1 MKFLSEPCDNKNV
14 MIKMVIKI
22 IIAMRITEI
31 IITTTVIATTQSFKT
46 IMKMK
51 SLITVTAKMNTSNE
65 KKSIKMQV
73 VPTIK

>member
-73 VPTIK
+73 VPAIK